1 MATGSLSSLGLGSD
15 SVLSYDVID
24 KLRTADEKAQIT
36 PIDTK
41 LSTNSTKKTDLTSI
55 TTLASTLKS
64 ATSSLAD
71 STNYLQRSTSVSD
84 DAVTVTADAGTNVQ
98 DFTLHVSTLA
108 KQDIYQTTSFS
119 SATSTFAT
127 SSDTLKLNLGGTDYE
142 FSVSSTTTLTDLKDM
157 INNKMSGKATASIL
171 NTGGTNPYR
180 LIIKSNNT
188 GSDNAITITSGNSS
202 TLSALGLDSTD
213 NHLQTATNA
222 SFTYNGVSISRSSNS
237 ITDLING
244 VTIKLND
251 TQTSGTNANVSITQ
265 DWTDVKSQLKTFV
278 SSYNSLISNVEDAV
292 SYNKDKS
299 TAGVFQGVS
308 QMVGLSKDLRSQLL
322 SIDSSGRSL
331 TDYGIKLNDAG
342 TLEFDETT
350 FNSKV
355 SSNATDVQDFLMGST
370 TNETVSYTGSA
381 ISSGALNVTYGG
393 LYINDTS
400 IRFSTSSSATA
411 TDNAA
416 ALQKAINA
424 AGLSGITASVGTNN
438 NIIIKSSSGEDIA
451 ITGNSS
457 TLSSLGLTTSTT
469 NAQSTT
475 TKGFFTNYNSL
486 LDSYTKKSTGTLSL
500 LSTYL
505 DTEKTSLTTQRAKVV
520 SDLDT
525 KYETLATKFA
535 KYDSIISKIKT
546 GFQTLSNII
555 SQTNNGS

>member
-24 KLRTADEKAQIT
+24 KLRTADETALIT

-41 LSTNSTKKTDLTSI
+41 LSTNSTKKTDLTTI

-84 DAVTVTADAGTNVQ
+84 DAVTVTADAGTSVQ

-119 SATSTFAT
+119 SSTSTFAT
-127 SSDTLKLNLGGTDYE
+127 SSDTLKLSMDGTDYE
-142 FSVSSTTTLTDLKDM
+142 FSVTSTTTLTDLKDM

-171 NTGGTNPYR
+171 NTGGTNAYR
-180 LIIKSNNT
+180 LIIKSNDT
-188 GSDNAITITSGNSS
+188 GADNAITITSGSSS

-213 NHLQTATNA
+213 NHLQTATDA
-222 SFTYNGVSISRSSNS
+222 SFTYNGVSISRSSNK

-251 TQTSGTNANVSITQ
+251 TQTSGTNATVSITQ
-265 DWTDVKSQLKTFV
+265 DWTDIKSQLTTFV
-278 SSYNSLISNVEDAV
+278 SSYNSLISNVEDSV
-292 SYNKDKS
+292 SYDKDNS

-308 QMVGLSKDLRSQLL
+308 QMVGFSKDLRSQLL

-331 TDYGIKLNDAG
+331 YDYGISLNSAG

-355 SSNATDVQDFLMGST
+355 TEDAADVQDFLMGTT
-370 TNETVSYTGSA
+370 TNETVSYTGKTVT
-381 ISSGALNVTYGG
+381 SGALNVTYGG

-400 IRFSTSSSATA
+400 IRFSSSSSATA
-411 TDNAA
+411 ADNAA

-424 AGLSGITASVGTNN
+424 AGLSGITASVGTDN
-438 NIIIKSSSGEDIA
+438 NIVIKSSSGEDIA

-457 TLSSLGLTTSTT
+457 TLSSLGLTASTT
-469 NAQSTT
+469 AAKSTT

-486 LDSYTKKSTGTLSL
+486 LDSYTHDTTGTLSL
-500 LSTYL
+500 LSTSL
-505 DTEKTSLTTQRAKVV
+505 DTEKTSLKTQRAKLV
-520 SDLDT
+520 SDLDS

-535 KYDSIISKIKT
+535 KYDAIISKMKT